1 MRGYLLGGRSS
12 EADGRSNVNPVGAE
26 HERFMRRAIEL
37 SREGMRDGCGGPFA
51 AVVVKD
57 GRIVGEGTNRVTSG
71 NDPTAHAEV
80 VAIRQAC
87 TELGTYSLEG
97 ADIYASCE
105 PCPMCVAAIYWA
117 HISRVFYANTTSD
130 AAEIGFDD
138 QAICREVALDPPRR
152 GLPHVRLLGQ
162 EAKIVF
168 DEWDEWDGK
177 VRY

>member
-1 MRGYLLGGRSS
+1 M
-12 EADGRSNVNPVGAE
+12 DGALVIPVGSE

-57 GRIVGEGTNRVTSG
+57 GRIVGEGTNRVTSA

-80 VAIRQAC
+80 VAIREAC
-87 TELGTYSLEG
+87 RELGTYSLAG

-105 PCPMCVAAIYWA
+105 PCPMCLAAIYWA
-117 HISRVFYANTTSD
+117 HISRVFYANTTLD
-130 AAEIGFDD
+130 AADVGFDD
-138 QAICREVALDPPRR
+138 QAIYQEVALDPADR
-152 GLPHVRLLGQ
+152 GVPHLRILGE